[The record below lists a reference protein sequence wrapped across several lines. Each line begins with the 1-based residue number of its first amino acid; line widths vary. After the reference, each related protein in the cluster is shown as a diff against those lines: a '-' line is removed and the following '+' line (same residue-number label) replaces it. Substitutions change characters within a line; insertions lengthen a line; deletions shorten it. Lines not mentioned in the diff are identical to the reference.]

1 MKSDISLKV
10 IDEIK
15 CPFCPDKVKDHSH
28 KDLKRHFHK
37 MYGAAVGGQK
47 LCQDFMMANGRL
59 EEDLSAYKEKFG
71 EISIEE
77 LDEIKKKLIEDQKK
91 KQLDEAPKLIEEAET
106 NNAIEKEIADHHE

>member
-15 CPFCPDKVKDHSH
+15 CPFCPDKVKDHSL

-37 MYGAAVGGQK
+37 IYGAAVGGQR
-47 LCQDFMMANGRL
+47 LCTDLYSANGRL
-59 EEDLSAYKEKFG
+59 EEDLAAYKSKFG

-77 LDEIKKKLIEDQKK
+77 LDEIKKKLIEEQKK
-91 KQLDEAPKLIEEAET
+91 KQLDEAPKLIEEVET
-106 NNAIEKEIADHHE
+106 NNAIEKEIADYHE